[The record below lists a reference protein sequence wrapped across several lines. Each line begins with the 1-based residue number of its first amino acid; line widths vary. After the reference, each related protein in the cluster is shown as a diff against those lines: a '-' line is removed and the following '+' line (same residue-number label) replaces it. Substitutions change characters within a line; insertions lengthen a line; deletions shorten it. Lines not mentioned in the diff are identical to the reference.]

1 MHSYLI
7 LNSLIHVHFDP
18 QFQLLLLLYSQGHK
32 YLDIDK
38 VIVIVTVYHNI
49 LEFKLNNGY
58 KLKLQTYNINLK
70 IYTSKSHEMYR
81 NIQHFLYVVTL
92 LFKGPNVIG

>member
-32 YLDIDK
+32 YLDIW
-38 VIVIVTVYHNI
+38 TVYHNI

-58 KLKLQTYNINLK
+58 KLKMQTYNINLK